1 MSFDISSVIT
11 IVGVI
16 VIAVICYIMSRSV
29 KKVLDDKKQSD
40 NEVEAK
46 SASII
51 SETAT
56 AFETA
61 LKQSFNEAIADGVIT
76 KEEALK
82 IVTASIAAV
91 KTQFVKSM
99 TTEIN
104 ESTEKK

>member
-16 VIAVICYIMSRSV
+16 VIAAICYIMSRNV

-46 SASII
+46 SAGII
-51 SETAT
+51 LETAT

>member
-16 VIAVICYIMSRSV
+16 VIAAICYIMSRNV

-61 LKQSFNEAIADGVIT
+61 LKQSFNEAIEDGVI
-76 KEEALK
+76 KKKKK
-82 IVTASIAAV
+82 IKSVTASIAAV
-91 KTQFVKSM
+91 KTHFVKSM
-99 TTEIN
+99 TTDIN
-104 ESTEKK
+104 EKKKKK

>member
-16 VIAVICYIMSRSV
+16 VIAAICYIMSRNV

-46 SASII
+46 SASVI

-91 KTQFVKSM
+91 KAQFVKSM
-99 TTEIN
+99 TAEIN